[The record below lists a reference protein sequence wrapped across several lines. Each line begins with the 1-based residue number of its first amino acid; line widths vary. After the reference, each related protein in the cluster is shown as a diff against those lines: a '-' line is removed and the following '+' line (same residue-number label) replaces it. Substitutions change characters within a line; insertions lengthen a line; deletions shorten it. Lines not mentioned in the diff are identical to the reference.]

1 MKKSADAKLSSPR
14 KTYHHG
20 DLRKVLLDAA
30 RAEISAH
37 GAQGLSMASLAR
49 RAGVAQSAPYRHFSD
64 REDLLAAVATDG
76 FERFTQVL
84 LEAASN
90 GDDVTALKRMAIAYL
105 AFGEKN
111 VELYRLMF
119 ASGLVPGAASDS
131 ALKRAATA
139 SFQPLLDR
147 VTASD
152 PKSSL
157 MSAHVRWGQLHG
169 LVMLKADGFID
180 DLVEA
185 LVNTISF

>member
-1 MKKSADAKLSSPR
+1 MKQNADAKPPGPR

-30 RAEISAH
+30 RAEIAAH

-49 RAGVAQSAPYRHFSD
+49 RAGVAQSASYRHFTD

-76 FERFTQVL
+76 FERFTEVL
-84 LEAASN
+84 LEAASD
-90 GDDVTALKRMAIAYL
+90 GDDVTALKRMAVAYL
-105 AFGEKN
+105 VFGEKN

-131 ALKRAATA
+131 ALKHAATA

-147 VTASD
+147 VRASD
-152 PKSSL
+152 PAASYL
-157 MSAHVRWGQLHG
+157 SAHVKWGQLHG
-169 LVMLKADGFID
+169 LVMLKADGFIHGP
-180 DLVEA
+180 VEA
-185 LVNTISF
+185 LMDAVFF